1 MKTLKKTKIC
11 AVAAILLLS
20 FVMIFQTPSVNAAGT
35 VVSVVDAENGT
46 NEIILPGDTPIN
58 FTFLLNI
65 TVTNVTGLAGW
76 QINVTWNPALLRINS
91 SDDDVYMP
99 TDHIFAGLTP
109 FETGKIIDDTL
120 GNVLYGAARGIGK
133 ADFTGSGRMC
143 QIRFATVKNG
153 TGAPT
158 SCDII
163 LDTVG
168 AIPTELVDEDGADI
182 LFTSGNTHYVIP
194 EFHMSILLVIFL
206 ITTLCTF
213 AFGRKTWH
221 GKRLHHATTT

>member
-11 AVAAILLLS
+11 VVAAILLLI
-20 FVMIFQTPSVNAAGT
+20 FVMMFQTPSVNAAET
-35 VVSVVDAENGT
+35 VVSVINAENGT
-46 NEIILPGDTPIN
+46 NEIILPPETPVN
-58 FTFLLNI
+58 YTFLVNI
-65 TVTNVTGLAGW
+65 TVTTVTGLAGW
-76 QINVTWNPALLRINS
+76 EINATWNPALLRINS
-91 SDDDVYMP
+91 SDDLYMP
-99 TDHIFAGLTP
+99 TDNVFAGLSP
-109 FETGKIIDDTL
+109 FETSKIIDNTH
-120 GNVLYGAARGIGK
+120 GNVIYGAARGYGK
-133 ADFTGSGRMC
+133 PDFTGSGVMC

-153 TGAPT
+153 TGEPL

-168 AIPTELVDEDGADI
+168 AIPTELVDKNGLDI
-182 LFTSGNTHYVIP
+182 SFTAVNTHYVIP

-206 ITTLCTF
+206 ITTLCAF

>member
-1 MKTLKKTKIC
+1 LKKTKIC

-20 FVMIFQTPSVNAAGT
+20 FVIMFQTPSVNAAGT
-35 VVSVVDAENGT
+35 VVSVVNAENGT

-58 FTFLLNI
+58 STFLFNI

-91 SDDDVYMP
+91 SDDVYLP
-99 TDHIFAGLTP
+99 TDNIFAGLNP
-109 FETGKIIDDTL
+109 FETGTIIDDTL

-133 ADFTGSGRMC
+133 PDFTGSGVMC
-143 QIRFATVKNG
+143 HIRFATVKNG
-153 TGAPT
+153 TGEPI

-168 AIPTELVDEDGADI
+168 AIPTELVDKLGVDI
-182 LFTSGNTHYVIP
+182 PFTSVNTHYVIP

-206 ITTLCTF
+206 ITTLCAF

-221 GKRLHHATTT
+221 GKRLHHTTTT